1 MRQIFLNRASFW
13 RSSGFTGSPDR
24 CQPFLQR
31 PARSFRKGLAEIGRP
46 FRRAAWPC
54 ATTSASEKFSMRL
67 PCSFLFIVEEII
79 LRQMRSHRG
88 GYTRSKMASELKSTP
103 THTTARSRCSLPPLT
118 TRRGAA
124 ATPVPS
130 SCRPRRRTNSERR
143 PYSILAWPFLS
154 IRLPYGTGTRRLSS
168 SNQFWTTTRARWSGV
183 SPAKPPSRIMRNRSP
198 SGETSYD

>member
-1 MRQIFLNRASFW
+1 MRLSTQIGADYASNLPESGILW

-54 ATTSASEKFSMRL
+54 ATTSASEKFSRRL

-103 THTTARSRCSLPPLT
+103 TQTASHKPSWGLGGKLGPFYSACDRGRCADSRAERDWPNSAIGGGFEPPDA
-118 TRRGAA
+118 RPADCRAA
-124 ATPVPS
+124 LS
-130 SCRPRRRTNSERR
+130 SRVRPR
-143 PYSILAWPFLS
+143 P
-154 IRLPYGTGTRRLSS
+154 
-168 SNQFWTTTRARWSGV
+168 
-183 SPAKPPSRIMRNRSP
+183 
-198 SGETSYD
+198 ETAV